1 MQPSCERNRHLCIEN
16 VQDNHLCIGNDLA
29 TIVVMQPSC
38 EQNRHLCIGQHDCAQ
53 AENPAVYVD
62 LKAHGNFST
71 EFMKHDGQPSARW
84 NTTDNHP
91 LDEQTTD
98 NHPIATDNH
107 PIEKQITDNHPL
119 SEAIGYFGAR
129 RQPSPLRGDDGLQ
142 YGIWPCLQEYH
153 TGPVCI
159 QRLIGEGN
167 KGSGFETHS
176 PPEPYKQ
183 TKGDVSVQPTQETTW
198 IQRGIIFRDINRIL
212 LGVHSGMRGCLLRCR
227 WAWPLESQNA
237 RCLKGPHPVHPGREV
252 RMIDHRNPLATTN
265 SLELFRNHQHY
276 WNTERW
282 DHDRNR
288 HANVH
293 PLLNVE
299 LTSEISVA
307 ASKPERIELELG
319 PVILATNQTPQ
330 ISCPEGVTSP
340 PKCSVCEMI
349 QCR

>member
-1 MQPSCERNRHLCIEN
+1 MTFLFNQHKKPPEYSEASSSGISTVSYWECT
-16 VQDNHLCIGNDLA
+16 VAWG
-29 TIVVMQPSC
+29 VVSW
-38 EQNRHLCIGQHDCAQ
+38 GAAGHDTSWVAECA
-53 AENPAVYVD
+53 
-62 LKAHGNFST
+62 
-71 EFMKHDGQPSARW
+71 
-84 NTTDNHP
+84 
-91 LDEQTTD
+91 
-98 NHPIATDNH
+98 
-107 PIEKQITDNHPL
+107 L
-119 SEAIGYFGAR
+119 SE
-129 RQPSPLRGDDGLQ
+129 
-142 YGIWPCLQEYH
+142 
-153 TGPVCI
+153 
-159 QRLIGEGN
+159 
-167 KGSGFETHS
+167 
-176 PPEPYKQ
+176 
-183 TKGDVSVQPTQETTW
+183 
-198 IQRGIIFRDINRIL
+198 
-212 LGVHSGMRGCLLRCR
+212 
-227 WAWPLESQNA
+227 
-237 RCLKGPHPVHPGREV
+237 GPHPVHPGREV
-252 RMIDHRNPLATTN
+252 RMNDRRNPLATTN